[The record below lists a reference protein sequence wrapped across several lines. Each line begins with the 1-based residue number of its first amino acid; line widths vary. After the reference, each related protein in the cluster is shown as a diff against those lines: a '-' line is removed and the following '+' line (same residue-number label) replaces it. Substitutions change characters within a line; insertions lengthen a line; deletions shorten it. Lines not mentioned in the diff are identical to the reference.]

1 MGHRITA
8 MKMRSIFPWLLT
20 LVLLFVGTQADAQ
33 CAMCT
38 KAAMDG
44 LKDGNT
50 ASAGLNTGIL
60 YIVSFPY
67 ILAVL
72 IAVAFF
78 YYKRKDKREEQE
90 LAI

>member
-1 MGHRITA
+1 MGPRITA
-8 MKMRSIFPWLLT
+8 MQMRTIFPLLLT
-20 LVLLFVGTQADAQ
+20 FVLLILASEVDAQ

-44 LKDGNT
+44 LKDGST
-50 ASAGLNTGIL
+50 SSAGLNTGIL

-90 LAI
+90 LAL